1 MNSCV
6 LIPTRKSSSIH
17 GTTDLGK
24 LASTISWPL
33 TGPQTY
39 TSGGG
44 SMRRCGTRKSSPWVP
59 NLTSPHAN
67 PYLSQRST
75 NSPSSH
81 LAGAHLFTNF
91 FRHSFP
97 IFSHQVFHE
106 HYGGLKELLTR
117 QNRPY
122 LEWRVEDG
130 WRPLCEF
137 LDVDVPDREFPSG
150 NTPKD
155 FAEKFAE
162 RHGGRM
168 RKARRNLLIC
178 AGVVAT
184 VGIWGAAQRGP
195 GWGSSALGHWVG
207 GIRQW
212 IQVSL

>member
-1 MNSCV
+1 M
-6 LIPTRKSSSIH
+6 IPK
-17 GTTDLGK
+17 
-24 LASTISWPL
+24 
-33 TGPQTY
+33 
-39 TSGGG
+39 
-44 SMRRCGTRKSSPWVP
+44 
-59 NLTSPHAN
+59 LTSCECM
-67 PYLSQRST
+67 T

-81 LAGAHLFTNF
+81 LAGVHLFTNF

-117 QNRPY
+117 QDRPY

-137 LDVDVPDREFPSG
+137 LDVEVPDREFPSG

-168 RKARRNLLIC
+168 RRARRNLLLC
-178 AGVVAT
+178 TGVGAIIVS
-184 VGIWGAAQRGP
+184 VGIWAVTQRGP
-195 GWGSSALGHWVG
+195 TWGLTPLTHWIGVS
-207 GIRQW
+207 RQY
-212 IQVSL
+212 IQKII